1 MSSYWVESTP
11 ETDYPRLDGDLEFDV
26 AVVGGGI
33 TGVTAALLLK
43 RAGKR
48 VALLEMKRIAHGA
61 TGYTT
66 AKLTSGHNVIYSALE
81 QTFGVEGARTYA
93 EANQAGLER
102 IRSLAAE
109 LGIDCDLESRANYVY
124 AGSAEAVSEIEAEV
138 EAARRAGL
146 EVSLVKE
153 TSLPYPVAAAAR
165 LENQAQFHPRKYVL
179 GLAAEVPGD
188 GSHLFEQTRARDVRH
203 GEPCTVLTQ
212 HGVVRARDVLVA
224 SHLPFEDAG
233 LYFAKT
239 HPQRSYAIAFP
250 IPEDAAPDG
259 MFISADQP
267 TRSLRTAP
275 ADAGRLLIVGGEG
288 HKTGQGDAAES
299 YRRLETWARG
309 HFPVESVP
317 YRWATH
323 DYVSVD
329 RVPFVGP
336 LLPWRTRVWVATG
349 YGKWGLTNGTAAALI
364 LTDVVLGRENEWA
377 ELFSSRRVRSLVSR
391 SLVRENANV
400 VRRFVA
406 DRLKLPGREAIEG
419 LAPGEGAVV
428 RVEGETLAVSRS
440 EDGSLTAVSPRC
452 THLACYVAWNGAERT
467 WDCPC
472 HGSRYLP
479 DGSVIEG
486 PAVRDLAPRQ
496 VPGSADSSTR
506 TRT

>member
-11 ETDYPRLDGDLEFDV
+11 DTDYPRLEGDLGVDV
-26 AVVGGGI
+26 AVIGGGI
-33 TGVTAALLLK
+33 TGITAALLLK
-43 RAGKR
+43 RAGKS
-48 VALLEMKRIAHGA
+48 VALLEMKRIARGA

-81 QTFGVEGARTYA
+81 KAFGAEGARTYA
-93 EANQAGLER
+93 EANEAGLAQ
-102 IRSLAAE
+102 IRSLAEE
-109 LGIDCDLESRANYVY
+109 LGIDCDLETRVNYVY
-124 AGSAEAVSEIEAEV
+124 AASPEAAWQIEAEV

-146 EVSLVKE
+146 DASLVKR
-153 TSLPYPVAAAAR
+153 TSLPYPVTAAAR
-165 LENQAQFHPRKYVL
+165 LENQAQFHPRKYAL
-179 GLAAEVPGD
+179 GLAEAIPGD
-188 GSHLFEQTRARDVRH
+188 GSHVFEETRARDVHH
-203 GEPCTVLTQ
+203 GEPCTILTQ
-212 HGVVRARDVLVA
+212 HGLVRARDVIVA
-224 SHLPFEDAG
+224 THLPFEDGG

-250 IPEDAAPDG
+250 IDAESAPDG
-259 MFISADQP
+259 MFISADEP

-275 ADAGRLLIVGGEG
+275 ADGGLLLIVGGEG
-288 HKTGQGDAAES
+288 HKTGQGDPAES
-299 YRRLETWARG
+299 FRRLEAWAGG

-329 RVPFVGP
+329 RVPFIGP
-336 LLPWRTRVWVATG
+336 LLPWRTHVWIATG

-364 LTDVVLGRENEWA
+364 LSDLILGRENPWA
-377 ELFSSRRVRSLVSR
+377 DLFSSRRVRSLASR
-391 SLVRENANV
+391 SLVRENANAAK
-400 VRRFVA
+400 RFVA
-406 DRLKLPGREAIEG
+406 DRLRLPGREAIEA

-428 RVEGETLAVSRS
+428 RVEGETLAVCRGA
-440 EDGSLTAVSPRC
+440 DGELAAVSPRC
-452 THLACYVAWNGAERT
+452 THLACYVSWNEAERT

-479 DGSVIEG
+479 DGRVLEG

-496 VPGSADSSTR
+496 VPGSTDSSMR